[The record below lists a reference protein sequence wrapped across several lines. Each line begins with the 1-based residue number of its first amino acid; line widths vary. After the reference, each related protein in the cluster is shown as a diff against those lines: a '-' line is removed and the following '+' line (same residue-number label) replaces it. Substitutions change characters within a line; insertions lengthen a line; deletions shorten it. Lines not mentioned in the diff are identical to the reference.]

1 MRASDFSSSKYLSAS
16 DFGNQPTNWSITA
29 VGSEIIGRDDPQ
41 EKPVLQLSDSSS
53 KPAGRGLVLN
63 ATNLRALSRAFG
75 DEMEAW
81 VGQTVC
87 ISTVWVAFHGEQVR
101 GIRVMPG
108 AAALHTAGGSGRD
121 DLDDDFIAF

>member
-1 MRASDFSSSKYLSAS
+1 MRASDFISSKYLSAT
-16 DFGNQPTNWSITA
+16 DFSNQPTNWIITA

-41 EKPVLQLSDSSS
+41 EKPVLQLSDSSG
-53 KPAGRGLVLN
+53 KPAVRGLVLN
-63 ATNLRALSRAFG
+63 TTNLRTLSRAFG

-108 AAALHTAGGSGRD
+108 VATLQTTGGSGRD
-121 DLDDDFIAF
+121 DLDDDFIPY

>member
-1 MRASDFSSSKYLSAS
+1 MRASDFISSKYLSAS
-16 DFGNQPTNWSITA
+16 DFDDQPTTWTITA

-41 EKPVLQLSDSSS
+41 KKPMLQLRDSSG

-63 ATNLRALSRAFG
+63 TTNLRILSRAFG

-81 VGQTVC
+81 VGRTVC
-87 ISTVWVAFHGEQVR
+87 ISTVWVSFHSEQVR

-108 AAALHTAGGSGRD
+108 VASLQAAGGFGRD
-121 DLDDDFIAF
+121 TLEDDSIPY

>member
-1 MRASDFSSSKYLSAS
+1 
-16 DFGNQPTNWSITA
+16 
-29 VGSEIIGRDDPQ
+29 
-41 EKPVLQLSDSSS
+41 
-53 KPAGRGLVLN
+53 LVLN
-63 ATNLRALSRAFG
+63 TTNLRTLSRAFG

-108 AAALHTAGGSGRD
+108 VATLQAAGGSGRD
-121 DLDDDFIAF
+121 DLDADFIPY